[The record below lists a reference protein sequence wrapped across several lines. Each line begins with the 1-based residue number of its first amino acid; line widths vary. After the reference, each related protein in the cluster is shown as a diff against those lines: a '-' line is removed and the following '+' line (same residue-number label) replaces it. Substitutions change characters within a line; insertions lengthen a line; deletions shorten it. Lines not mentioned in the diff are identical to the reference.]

1 MENKFKNKYKISS
14 TRLQNWDYGWNAS
27 YFVTINT
34 KNRVPF
40 FGEITNKKMQ
50 LSTIGEIA
58 NDFWLEIPQH
68 FPFVKLGEFIIMP
81 DHVHGVITIDK
92 PYVEKDKVT
101 LAKENN
107 KTKGQQRFQ
116 NQGENTL
123 SSIVGSFK
131 SVVTKHA
138 HKLNG
143 KFEWQPLFHDKI
155 IPNKEA
161 YKNIAAYIKANPS
174 KWKQG
179 KDKAEAYL
187 SQKQGKDK
195 AEAYL
200 SQKQGKDKAVP
211 CLSQKQGT
219 ALLWNK
225 GYTIENAVEKF
236 TVGNDRALDIAIA
249 EYDLLASKAH
259 TNMLC
264 SIGIISEPERSQLI
278 YELDVLLQQ
287 VKDGSFIIEEKFE
300 DVHSKIEYEL
310 TQKLGDAGKKV
321 HTGRSRNDQ
330 VLVALHLYL
339 KDEIVAFK
347 QGVESLFNQL
357 QELSEQYKEVLIPG
371 YTHMQV
377 AMPSSIGLW
386 LGAYA
391 ELLIDDIHFLNAAY
405 KIADQ
410 NPLGSGAG
418 YGSSIPLNRAQTTKE
433 LGIDTL
439 KYNSIAAQL
448 SRGKLEK
455 AVSFAMASV
464 ASTVSRLAMDV
475 TLYMNENYGFISFPK
490 ELTTGSSI
498 MPHKKN
504 PDVLELVRAKCNK
517 IQALPTELTLITNN
531 LPTGYHRDYQLLKE
545 SLFPAI
551 TSLKDCLSITSFMFS
566 HIEVNESVILD
577 PKYDL
582 VFSVEAVNKLVNDG
596 VPFRD
601 AYQQVGKDIEE
612 GNFIPDK
619 NPIHTHEGSIGN
631 LCNLEIKDKFRKA
644 MSQ

>member
-58 NDFWLEIPQH
+58 NVFWLEIPQH

-81 DHVHGVITIDK
+81 DHIHGVITIDK
-92 PYVEKDKVT
+92 PYAENDKIA
-101 LAKENN
+101 LAKENT

-138 HKLNG
+138 HKINS
-143 KFEWQPLFHDKI
+143 KFKWQPLFNDKI

-179 KDKAEAYL
+179 KDKAA
-187 SQKQGKDK
+187 
-195 AEAYL
+195 
-200 SQKQGKDKAVP
+200 P
-211 CLSQKQGT
+211 CLSQKQGD

-236 TVGNDRALDIAIA
+236 TVGNDRALDMAIA
-249 EYDLLASKAH
+249 QYDLLASKAH

-264 SIGIISEPERSQLI
+264 SIGIISKSERSQLI
-278 YELDVLLQQ
+278 TELNILLQQ
-287 VKDGSFIIEEKFE
+287 VEDGSFIIEEAFE

-310 TQKLGDAGKKV
+310 TKKLGDAGKKV

-330 VLVALHLYL
+330 VLVALHLNL

-347 QGVESLFNQL
+347 QGVESLFSQL

-405 KIADQ
+405 KVADQ

-418 YGSSIPLNRAQTTKE
+418 YGSSIPLNRTQTTKE
-433 LGIDTL
+433 LGMATL
-439 KYNSIAAQL
+439 KFNSVAAQL

-464 ASTVSRLAMDV
+464 ASTLSRLAMDV
-475 TLYMNENYGFISFPK
+475 TLYMNENHGFISFPK

-551 TSLKDCLSITSFMFS
+551 TSLKDCLDITGFMFS
-566 HIEVNESVILD
+566 HLEVNESVILD
-577 PKYDL
+577 SKYDL

-596 VPFRD
+596 IPFRD
-601 AYQQVGKDIEE
+601 AYQQVGKQIEE
-612 GNFIPDK
+612 GNFVPNK
-619 NPIHTHEGSIGN
+619 KPVHTHEGSIGN
-631 LCNLEIKDKFRKA
+631 LCNLEIKEKFRKA
-644 MSQ
+644 MEG